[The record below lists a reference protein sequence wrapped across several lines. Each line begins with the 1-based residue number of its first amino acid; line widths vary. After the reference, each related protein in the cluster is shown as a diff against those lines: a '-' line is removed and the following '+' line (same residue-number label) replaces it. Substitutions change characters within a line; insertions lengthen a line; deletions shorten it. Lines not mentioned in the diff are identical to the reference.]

1 MSLFGSFF
9 VLVKKC
15 PVEKFFHWK
24 QELVVCDAASDR
36 DSCGATEV
44 RSLSLSLRIAFV
56 GFVFFFFGEFFV
68 ETSA

>member
-1 MSLFGSFF
+1 MSGR
-9 VLVKKC
+9 
-15 PVEKFFHWK
+15 KFFHRK

-56 GFVFFFFGEFFV
+56 GFGVFFFFFGEFFV